1 MRYDKYTLKLDGTML
16 TVCGDTHLLFSIDL
30 RRCEPRSGLYRVM
43 VEVANRNDMHQGAQS
58 AFGRAL
64 DALLVPVVMDEEHT
78 GEHRLRLDR
87 WDVDNVAKR
96 FHEEASLYINQPN
109 QR

>member
-1 MRYDKYTLKLDGTML
+1 MRYGKYTIKLDGTIL
-16 TVCGDTHLLFSIDL
+16 TVFGDQQFLFAVDLL
-30 RRCEPRSGLYRVM
+30 RCEPRSGAYRVM
-43 VEVANRNDMHQGAQS
+43 VEVAKRNDIHQGAQS
-58 AFGRAL
+58 ALGRAL
-64 DALLVPVVMDEEHT
+64 DALLVPVVVDEEHT

-96 FHEEASLYINQPN
+96 FHDEASMYINQPN